1 MFVIIIFLL
10 VKVYRHVL
18 IYGGTFTWHLARRT
32 SEDFCRK
39 KLFLQTIGMIEVVAF
54 LVKFICRR
62 NLFAATKNNNHLR
75 LKTPSLIK
83 ILSFTDILAFDEK
96 DLDMDKLLT
105 ILAT

>member
-1 MFVIIIFLL
+1 MCLSTVGHLRGIWPGAHPRIFA
-10 VKVYRHVL
+10 VKN
-18 IYGGTFTWHLARRT
+18 F
-32 SEDFCRK
+32 
-39 KLFLQTIGMIEVVAF
+39 FLQTIGMIEVVAF

-62 NLFAATKNNNHLR
+62 NLFAATKINNHLR